1 MGNESYF
8 RWRSPSSIASGRT
21 HGDDESTI
29 QTFADSSLRKPLE
42 SFLEASCD
50 ELSSHHLGR
59 MCGSLGVLWGPSLG
73 LLQGSGRLFWG
84 YSATT
89 LSESRDVFGP
99 RRTRVRPL
107 RGATHRMTADEEV
120 DKDEKR
126 RANVAVEEERG
137 EDREG
142 EEGEEEEEV
151 EDNRAF
157 ATPRTGR
164 IAMMSFVLYAT
175 SNHRHNL

>member
-1 MGNESYF
+1 
-8 RWRSPSSIASGRT
+8 
-21 HGDDESTI
+21 
-29 QTFADSSLRKPLE
+29 
-42 SFLEASCD
+42 
-50 ELSSHHLGR
+50 

-84 YSATT
+84 HNATT

-126 RANVAVEEERG
+126 RANVGVEEERG

-142 EEGEEEEEV
+142 EEV